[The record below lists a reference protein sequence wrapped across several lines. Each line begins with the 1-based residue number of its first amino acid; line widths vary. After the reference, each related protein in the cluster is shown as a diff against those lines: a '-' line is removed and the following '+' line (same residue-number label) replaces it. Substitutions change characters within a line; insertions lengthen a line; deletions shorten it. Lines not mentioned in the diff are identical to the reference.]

1 MSKMKRVTIPMD
13 DNLVKL
19 ALINA
24 EQNINALM
32 ENGCLG
38 DEY

>member
-1 MSKMKRVTIPMD
+1 MGKMKRVTIPMS

-19 ALINA
+19 ALVNA
-24 EQNINALM
+24 EQNIKALM

-38 DEY
+38 H